1 MSYWGCLRTFLFFDW
16 LEFNRFRFVIKIF
29 ACAYNDHCCWFGGR
43 HTDSDW
49 LVIIQDPVNFK
60 AFYTVS
66 FQLIVQPLFDVS
78 LKLFKVHQR
87 LLSFC
92 VNKPLNC
99 FFGFVVASVM
109 LILIVLPEVH
119 GFTPSFNCSLLQF
132 LTPLFYFIDFINF
145 KACILLYV
153 AVYLFQSVK
162 SEIFLLLK
170 LLHLLSKTVRLTLVL
185 FLVFHLCSLAVI
197 RI

>member
-1 MSYWGCLRTFLFFDW
+1 
-16 LEFNRFRFVIKIF
+16 
-29 ACAYNDHCCWFGGR
+29 
-43 HTDSDW
+43 
-49 LVIIQDPVNFK
+49 
-60 AFYTVS
+60 
-66 FQLIVQPLFDVS
+66 
-78 LKLFKVHQR
+78 
-87 LLSFC
+87 
-92 VNKPLNC
+92 
-99 FFGFVVASVM
+99 M

-170 LLHLLSKTVRLTLVL
+170 LLHLLSKTVRFTLVL
-185 FLVFHLCSLAVI
+185 FLFFHLCSLAVI
-197 RI
+197 RIYFQERHNQPHFVATTLLVVFLP